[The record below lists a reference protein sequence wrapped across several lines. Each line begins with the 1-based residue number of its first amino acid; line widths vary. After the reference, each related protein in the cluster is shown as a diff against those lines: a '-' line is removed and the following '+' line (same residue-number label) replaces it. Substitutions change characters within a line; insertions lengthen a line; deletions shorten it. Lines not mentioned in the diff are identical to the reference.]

1 MVEERNQKKRGRKVQ
16 STEGR
21 ERRKK
26 GKIGITACVGLI
38 FLGTLK
44 QNLNILEHAN
54 KPHRTS
60 VRKHLRTS

>member
-1 MVEERNQKKRGRKVQ
+1 MVAKRNQKRGERYVQ
-16 STEGR
+16 SSEGR

-26 GKIGITACVGLI
+26 GEVGITVCVCLI

-44 QNLNILEHAN
+44 QNLNILQHAK

-60 VRKHLRTS
+60 LKKYLRNS